1 MSSRDKGI
9 GFGNLCWEG
18 TVVSA
23 DQMSSMTTHRRLY
36 ALPKRNR
43 EKIRRETRE
52 LLQSGV
58 IFKYDGRCVNCV
70 AEAGTLSYV
79 SWSMWTGSLISSS
92 DWTQPDRGHE
102 SRHEETAEGCTE

>member
-1 MSSRDKGI
+1 MLGGYCRISRPNVFNDDSPTAV
-9 GFGNLCWEG
+9 CA
-18 TVVSA
+18 S
-23 DQMSSMTTHRRLY
+23 
-36 ALPKRNR
+36 KRNR